1 MRARAHVIATSVD
14 GRVPKKINRAY
25 PMTAGAVFECVLV

>member
-1 MRARAHVIATSVD
+1 MSLRRLSMD
-14 GRVPKKINRAY
+14 WVPKKINRAY

>member
-1 MRARAHVIATSVD
+1 MD
-14 GRVPKKINRAY
+14 RVPKKINRAY